1 MTTARGFLAARGLLV
16 RPRLR
21 SFDLD
26 FGNDI
31 EQIAAIMAVKTSEA
45 PQAPR
50 PRRQALS
57 HQESLDR

>member
-1 MTTARGFLAARGLLV
+1 M

-45 PQAPR
+45 PQAPH
-50 PRRQALS
+50 PRRQALA
-57 HQESLDR
+57 HQESPDR

>member
-1 MTTARGFLAARGLLV
+1 MPTARGFIAARGLLV
-16 RPRLR
+16 RQRLR
-21 SFDLD
+21 SFELD